1 MTTMQDMLTLLT
13 ERESDRCCA
22 NLEESIR
29 IREANNKVTAATEE
43 LMELKR
49 SQEQEIQ
56 VLKVKCDKRYRDTA
70 LQCRQQVQKAEK
82 EKAKAEGALESAER
96 NTKVAEARVAAM
108 EQKVHDLKE
117 QLRQRTEEAERRVAA
132 AQRLME
138 VRLDQAYVQQDRRV
152 LNMADHTK
160 VVMEQASTAIE
171 AAEEEYQEQLAHAH
185 VRAEGRTR
193 FKELC
198 GIAKATNNYEVAQPV
213 YKDIKDELVALWHV
227 QSRTDGSPVAALAP
241 KETNR
246 SLTAETEIL
255 LGATERPSLTGMSSA
270 RSVPRRRDTN
280 NSTHVTSLL
289 SGARTE
295 NSFAALP
302 VGNAIVGS

>member
-1 MTTMQDMLTLLT
+1 MG
-13 ERESDRCCA
+13 
-22 NLEESIR
+22 
-29 IREANNKVTAATEE
+29 
-43 LMELKR
+43 ELKR

-96 NTKVAEARVAAM
+96 NTKVAEVRVAAM

-198 GIAKATNNYEVAQPV
+198 GIAK
-213 YKDIKDELVALWHV
+213 
-227 QSRTDGSPVAALAP
+227 
-241 KETNR
+241 ETNR

-255 LGATERPSLTGMSSA
+255 LGATERPSLTGKSGT
-270 RSVPRRRDTN
+270 RSV
-280 NSTHVTSLL
+280 
-289 SGARTE
+289 
-295 NSFAALP
+295 
-302 VGNAIVGS
+302 